1 MINFID
7 LFSGC
12 GGLSEGFMK
21 AGDYNGLAHVEWEKP
36 MVKTLRHRLESHWGY
51 TADEAKKRVIHYDI
65 MDVNRLLK
73 GPLNPVFPNNH
84 EKIVTNGISAVLDA
98 KVDLVIGG
106 PPCQAYSIAG
116 RAQDATS
123 MRDDYRNYLFE
134 NFCEVVNAYKPKIF
148 VFENVP
154 GILSAMPGGTPV
166 TDRIYN
172 SFKKIGYK
180 IIEPNRMKDMAV
192 VNAKDYGV
200 PQARRRVIIIGIKED
215 SEYDLTDIYRSLEQ
229 EKTTAIRTVGDTFG
243 KLSQEFVNSD
253 LASQH
258 RNVNLRDKM
267 IFKDWVLNNM
277 NTKSTRERLDF
288 YHDRTGNTSNH
299 IKYRNLDIDKPSP
312 TIVAHLKKDGLMFIH
327 PDSNESRTITVREA
341 ALLQSFPIDYDFLG
355 SMGSN
360 YQMIGN
366 AVPVELARRI
376 AVSLKKFLS

>member
-21 AGDYNGLAHVEWEKP
+21 AGDYRGVAHVEWDIP

-51 TADEAKKRVIHYDI
+51 SSDEAFKRVVHYDI
-65 MDVNRLLK
+65 MDVAGLINGPLRPEFSNNHQQLLK
-73 GPLNPVFPNNH
+73 TGLKSIIDSH
-84 EKIVTNGISAVLDA
+84 
-98 KVDLVIGG
+98 VDLVIGG

-134 NFCEVVNAYKPKIF
+134 NFCEVVNEYRPKIF

-154 GILSAMPGGTPV
+154 GILTAMPGGTPV
-166 TDRIYN
+166 TQRIYD
-172 SFKKIGYK
+172 SFRKIGYQ
-180 IIEPNRMKDMAV
+180 IIEPHLLKDVAV
-192 VNAKDYGV
+192 VNAKDFGV
-200 PQARRRVIIIGIKED
+200 PQARRRVIIIGIRHD
-215 SEYDLTDIYRSLEQ
+215 SELNLTEIYESLKK
-229 EKTTAIRTVGDTFG
+229 EKTDSIVTVGDSFNMLTN
-243 KLSQEFVNSD
+243 EFTVSD
-253 LASQH
+253 PASTH
-258 RNVNLRDKM
+258 RNANARDRD
-267 IFKDWVLNNM
+267 IFKDWVIKNM
-277 NTKSTRERLDF
+277 NTKSTHERLEF
-288 YHDRTGNTSNH
+288 YQTRTGKRSNH
-299 IKYRNLDIDKPSP
+299 IKYRNLEVDKPSP

-327 PDSNESRTITVREA
+327 PDPKECRTITVREA
-341 ALLQSFPIDYDFLG
+341 ALLQSFPLDYEFKG

-376 AVSLKKFLS
+376 AKSLKKFLK